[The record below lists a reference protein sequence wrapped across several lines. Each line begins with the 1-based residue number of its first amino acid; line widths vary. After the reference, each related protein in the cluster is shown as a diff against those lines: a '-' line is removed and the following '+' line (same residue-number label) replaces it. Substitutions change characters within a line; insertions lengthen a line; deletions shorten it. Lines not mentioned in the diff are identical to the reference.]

1 MNEQPIKEL
10 MIERR
15 KWAAQYLKDLET
27 FFQEIEPRLR
37 TLREAKTKMNQV
49 YCSEKRPYTQVCFSI
64 DMAFTSFDII
74 AYKCLIGCERWA
86 YMFKN
91 PYLTGGRTDYYFS
104 GEISFEGDNIFLAE
118 NISDGFKELL
128 RFGHDEFRERL
139 DMLLGKLD
147 EFNQTYLVEK

>member
-15 KWAAQYLKDLET
+15 KWAAQYLEDLET
-27 FFQEIEPRLR
+27 FFQEIEPRIR

-49 YCSEKRPYTQVCFSI
+49 YCSEKRPYTPVCFSI

-74 AYKCLIGCERWA
+74 AYKCLIGCERWT
-86 YMFKN
+86 YRFEN
-91 PYLTGGRTDYYFS
+91 PYLISGLTDYYFS
-104 GEISFEGDNIFLAE
+104 GVISFEEDNVFLAE
-118 NISDGFKELL
+118 NISDRFKELL

-139 DMLLGKLD
+139 DMLLEKLD